1 MMEALIVILLLGI
14 IVVIVVLPLFVLPI
28 VTLVKISGIVKEIAE
43 LKRLLEK
50 PAGPPKPEKKEE
62 VRPLPNPLHINRRI
76 VPDTPLTRRCPVSTA
91 CTVKI
96 ADKDTSNAL
105 DVFWGKVGDW
115 FCVSGAFA
123 PRGMTREFAVATH
136 WLVRVGIM
144 LMVAGIVYFV
154 KLSIDCGW
162 MGPTGRVVSML
173 FWGTVAAAAGTWLVK
188 RTRYGMIGHAIAA
201 VGVVALYL
209 GFGLGHRF
217 FDPPVIQS
225 AGFAFFS
232 LVAVTVCAGIMAVLL
247 HSPTI
252 AVMGLVGGYL
262 VPVVAGQDSAS
273 PLGVDIYLLMLNVG
287 AFAVTWF
294 RRWSALDFLAA
305 MLAFLLCFIWSGT
318 HASASS
324 LAVLTNF
331 AFLSVIH
338 AIYMASVIMG
348 SKWRGRTGNASA
360 WAGLAV
366 NACAYLGWLALH
378 FRAGFSNEMTG
389 IVFLSLV
396 GVYLGVA
403 SCTMRR
409 GLADQ
414 RTVNILLSFALA
426 YLSIAPL
433 LLFDAAWNTVSW
445 SIIAV
450 ATAQAE
456 RRTGQKIL
464 GMLALIIL
472 SAAAVS
478 GIFYL
483 VPAFYG
489 SSSFS
494 GVSIQVG
501 GCHSPSAFLYFKEL
515 CLRVIRL
522 WTLPVAIALVG
533 RNVRG
538 KLFVVSCVIGFLF
551 YTCEAQMFG
560 AVFLPSLK
568 LGSIT
573 VFWAVLAFAGIWLGI
588 ARRVKVVRLSALL
601 LLGVT
606 IAKLLTLD
614 TAHLVTAARVAVFSL
629 TGVLLVVGA
638 FLYIR
643 FKERFETHE

>member
-1 MMEALIVILLLGI
+1 MEALIVLLLLGI
-14 IVVIVVLPLFVLPI
+14 VVVIFVLPI
-28 VTLVKISGIVKEIAE
+28 VTLVKVSGIMNEIAE

-50 PAGPPKPEKKEE
+50 PAGSPKPETKEE
-62 VRPLPNPLHINRRI
+62 VRPLPKPLNINERI
-76 VPDTPLTRRCPVSTA
+76 VPDTPFSRRCPVSA
-91 CTVKI
+91 VSTVKI
-96 ADKDTSNAL
+96 ADTDTASAL
-105 DVFWGKVGDW
+105 DVFWEKLGDW
-115 FCVSGAFA
+115 LCVRGAFA

-136 WLVRVGIM
+136 WLVRIGVLM
-144 LMVAGIVYFV
+144 LVAGIVYFV
-154 KLSIDCGW
+154 KLSIDSGW
-162 MGPTGRVVSML
+162 MGPMGRVAATL
-173 FWGTVAAAAGTWLVK
+173 FWGSVAAAAGTWLVK
-188 RTRYGMIGHAIAA
+188 RTRYGAVGHAIAA

-217 FDPPVIQS
+217 FEPPVIQS

-232 LVAVTVCAGIMAVLL
+232 LVAVTVCAGIMSVFL

-252 AVMGLVGGYL
+252 AVMGLIGGYL
-262 VPVVAGQDSAS
+262 VPIVAGKDSAS
-273 PLGVDIYLLMLNVG
+273 PLGMDIYLLMLNMG
-287 AFAVTWF
+287 AFAVAWF
-294 RRWSALDFLAA
+294 RRWSALDFLAS

-318 HASASS
+318 HAPASS

-331 AFLSVIH
+331 AFLSAVH
-338 AIYMASVIMG
+338 VLYMASVIMG
-348 SKWRGRTGNASA
+348 SKWRGRTGNAIA

-396 GVYLGVA
+396 GVYLAVA
-403 SCTMRR
+403 TCAMRR
-409 GLADQ
+409 GWAD
-414 RTVNILLSFALA
+414 RGTVNILLIFALA
-426 YLSIAPL
+426 FLSIAPL
-433 LLFDAAWNTVSW
+433 LLFEAVWCTVSW

-456 RRTGQKIL
+456 RRTGQKVL
-464 GMLALIIL
+464 GVLALIVL

-483 VPAFYG
+483 APTSYG
-489 SSSFS
+489 FSSVS
-494 GVSIQVG
+494 GVCAQISG
-501 GCHSPSAFLYFKEL
+501 RHSLSVSTYFKEL
-515 CLRVIRL
+515 ILRIIRL

-533 RNVRG
+533 RSGRG
-538 KLFVVSCVIGFLF
+538 KLFVVSCLIGFLF

-573 VFWAVLAFAGIWLGI
+573 VFWSVLAFAGIWFGI
-588 ARRVKVVRLSALL
+588 ARRVKVLRITALL

-606 IAKLLTLD
+606 TAKLLALD
-614 TAHLVTAARVAVFSL
+614 TAHLATAARVAVFSL
-629 TGVLLVVGA
+629 TGILLIVGA